1 MRSPISLRPTPIGLP
16 SRHDPAGTAHA
27 AAPAQRP
34 PVARYSDLT
43 PLPNQQPRLMPTPL
57 HNRRWLR
64 GLAKRSLGPLLTPL
78 LSQQPAAQLI
88 RQTAR
93 QQWRLIALNL
103 GSSVVE
109 AFSEGATLAVIFLAV
124 EVLSAP
130 ANEAFNWAGNPI
142 VGRWPEAAAW
152 LSGLPATWVFV
163 SLLALAVL
171 LQALQSLTQ
180 FLNKLSVGYFSARCR
195 ALVTARIHSQ
205 VLGMSYPCASGYKV
219 GDLTDYAAQGPEA
232 IRQQIELS
240 SGLVV
245 GLLLIATYLAVL
257 VGISPWL
264 LLAVAVMGALI
275 TLVQKQLLPRIRSGS
290 RAVSQAQVAISSR
303 ITEDFQG
310 LRLLHSSGQLE
321 AADQRLR
328 VRMGEL
334 ERQLRG
340 QARRLAVVAPFSSF
354 LPILAIAV
362 IAALS
367 LLLFGGRSTGVLPS
381 LVTFV
386 LALQRLNMRLS
397 GLAAT
402 ANGLADN
409 SGRLERLNAILSP
422 AGKQFRRLG
431 GTPFRALEREI
442 HFEGVGLRY
451 APELHPALSEISF
464 TLPKGRM
471 LALLGPSGAGK
482 SSVADLLTGLHSPT
496 KGLILV
502 DGVDLNALDLAS
514 WQQRLGVVSQ
524 DTFLFNAT
532 IAENI
537 AFGTPGASQSQIEAA
552 CQAAQAAGFIE
563 ALPQGYATLV
573 GERGYRLSGGQRQRL
588 SLARAILRDPELLI
602 LDEATSALDSQS
614 ERLVQE
620 AIERFE
626 RNHTVLVIAHRL
638 STIVRADQILVLE
651 GGRVVQ
657 RGNHT
662 SLLAEPGLYE
672 QLWRQQGEAALPVQS

>member
-1 MRSPISLRPTPIGLP
+1 MS
-16 SRHDPAGTAHA
+16 
-27 AAPAQRP
+27 
-34 PVARYSDLT
+34 T
-43 PLPNQQPRLMPTPL
+43 PLYY
-57 HNRRWLR
+57 RRWLR

-142 VGRWPEAAAW
+142 VSRWPEAAAW
-152 LSGLPATWVFV
+152 LSGLPATGVFV
-163 SLLALAVL
+163 SLLALALL

-180 FLNKLSVGYFSARCR
+180 FLNKVSVGYFAARCR
-195 ALVTARIHSQ
+195 ALVTVRIHSQ
-205 VLGMSYPCASGYKV
+205 VLGLTYPCASGYKV
-219 GDLTDYAAQGPEA
+219 GDLTDYAGQGPEA

-264 LLAVAVMGALI
+264 LLAVAVMGGLI
-275 TLVQKQLLPRIRSGS
+275 TVVQKQLLPRIRSGS
-290 RAVSQAQVAISSR
+290 RAVAQAQVAISSR

-328 VRMGEL
+328 ARMGEL
-334 ERQLRG
+334 ERLLRG
-340 QARRLAVVAPFSSF
+340 QARRLAVVAPFTSF

-386 LALQRLNMRLS
+386 LALQRLNLRLS
-397 GLAAT
+397 GLAGT

-422 AGKQFRRLG
+422 AGKQFRRRG
-431 GTPFRALEREI
+431 GTPFRVLEQEI
-442 HFEGVGLRY
+442 RFEAVGLRY
-451 APELHPALSEISF
+451 APELPPALSAISF

-471 LALLGPSGAGK
+471 LALVGPSGAGK
-482 SSVADLLTGLHSPT
+482 SSIADLLTGLYAPT
-496 KGLILV
+496 EGRILV
-502 DGVDLNALDLAS
+502 DGMDLNALDLAS

-537 AFGTPGASQSQIEAA
+537 AFGTPGSTQAQIEAA

-573 GERGYRLSGGQRQRL
+573 GERGYRLSGGQLQRL

-638 STIVRADQILVLE
+638 STIVKADQILVLE
-651 GGRVVQ
+651 GGRIAQQGCHNELVAEQ
-657 RGNHT
+657 GLYLGLWQEQT
-662 SLLAEPGLYE
+662 SLS
-672 QLWRQQGEAALPVQS
+672 QSRIQTTA